1 LSVLT
6 QDPQAKLDGRPTV
19 KIADIDVIPIHPRL
33 AARYAGREVWF
44 HGIDRRT
51 VYRVRA
57 DNGLV
62 GYGDHRLGG
71 LSRASLQPLIGCDPF
86 EFVNADLDPGLGGA
100 LYDLM
105 GKALE
110 VPAYRL
116 MGPKV
121 RDAVSVA
128 AWTSRSSADD
138 FGSEV
143 ERAAHQ
149 GYGVIKMHTAPFF
162 DVLEQTRAAEDAA
175 PPGFRLHYDF
185 NGNRTLSTALPL
197 VRQLEAH
204 PVVGF
209 IEDPFPKADRD
220 AWCRLRAQSH
230 IPLIFHVAATHA
242 PLPEVTAGV
251 ADTYLFSGVSIGR
264 TLTGGAACACANTQ
278 VLLQLTGGTLAKAL
292 ALHMAAVLPTAT
304 GHSIHLDDQYE
315 DDVTT
320 ARLPVVAGA
329 SKVPEGPGLGVDVD
343 EDALAH
349 LAERAA
355 APPSPPP
362 RCVGILSLPGGHRW
376 YTSLP
381 PDVVRLTGREEGDL
395 RGVSVDLWQ
404 DDGSERF
411 ERIYG
416 QVARDGAV
424 EADPAA

>member
-1 LSVLT
+1 M
-6 QDPQAKLDGRPTV
+6 

-175 PPGFRLHYDF
+175 PP
-185 NGNRTLSTALPL
+185 
-197 VRQLEAH
+197 V
-204 PVVGF
+204 
-209 IEDPFPKADRD
+209 
-220 AWCRLRAQSH
+220 
-230 IPLIFHVAATHA
+230 
-242 PLPEVTAGV
+242 
-251 ADTYLFSGVSIGR
+251 
-264 TLTGGAACACANTQ
+264 
-278 VLLQLTGGTLAKAL
+278 
-292 ALHMAAVLPTAT
+292 
-304 GHSIHLDDQYE
+304 
-315 DDVTT
+315 
-320 ARLPVVAGA
+320 
-329 SKVPEGPGLGVDVD
+329 
-343 EDALAH
+343 
-349 LAERAA
+349 ERATQETTKTA
-355 APPSPPP
+355 KTPTDSMARARITSNNLASV
-362 RCVGILSLPGGHRW
+362 RSLMFD
-376 YTSLP
+376 S
-381 PDVVRLTGREEGDL
+381 
-395 RGVSVDLWQ
+395 S
-404 DDGSERF
+404 
-411 ERIYG
+411 
-416 QVARDGAV
+416 
-424 EADPAA
+424 